1 MFPGGRKAD
10 MTNRVLLNNVDHG
23 DLRVV
28 LGHGP
33 QFGDNINQVLIFPT
47 EFEAVQREYP
57 IFFRKD
63 AEGAFQSVALLGLDR
78 DENLFLDQGG
88 QLGGWNARYV
98 PAIQQRGPFSIA
110 VGQRSGEPMIHIDL
124 DHPRVV
130 AAKDQGGEPVFLP
143 AGGNSP
149 YLQHVARLLGVIYD
163 GLEFSKAMFEA
174 FEAHGLIE
182 PIDVEIKLDE
192 HTQYDLPDLYAISQE
207 RFAALDAGALEALH
221 RSGFLAVAQ
230 WALSSLGNIGF
241 LIELKNRRRAGV

>member
-1 MFPGGRKAD
+1 

-23 DLRVV
+23 DLHVV
-28 LGHGP
+28 TRGDSG
-33 QFGDNINQVLIFPT
+33 FGDDINQVLIFPT
-47 EFEAVQREYP
+47 EFEVVQREYP

-78 DENLFLDQGG
+78 DENLFLEER
-88 QLGGWNARYV
+88 GWNARYV

-110 VGQRSGEPMIHIDL
+110 LQGDGGEPMIHVDL
-124 DHPRVV
+124 DDPRVL
-130 AAKDQGGEPVFLP
+130 AAEAEGGGEPVFLP

-163 GLEFSKAMFEA
+163 GLEVSKAMFAA

-182 PIDVEIKLDE
+182 PIDLEIKLDE
-192 HTQYDLPDLYAISQE
+192 HTQYDLPDLYTISRE
-207 RFAALDAGALEALH
+207 RLAGLDAGALEALH

-230 WALSSLGNIGF
+230 WVLSSLGNVGF
-241 LIELKNRRRAGV
+241 LVELKNRKWAGV